1 MQSSRFGSFLPFFFF
16 GCVLFHFVQLFEGAP
31 PPYIPPPSHIPSPSS
46 NNESSHLTPISP
58 SYGGPHYAPT
68 PEPTTYGKPDCELT
82 KVTLSDVFLMKDC
95 CLAEP
100 LRMDPQFGQYLFRG
114 KKHQC
119 PKVKP
124 AAVCD
129 AIAHDL
135 RFVAPETDLNHVANY
150 TVKHL
155 GVLDK
160 YYSDHSAFEK
170 VHHAPNTHGQNALV
184 EEEGDASGDNEP
196 TIIAGQWTSDI
207 SASVVAVG
215 SGCCFNVYGGVRK
228 GDVLNADCSS
238 ELLGPQEDVGRLFY
252 RDLVVMAAGDLI
264 LNQTWSVS
272 TVGTITV
279 DGAFYVGGSFQLNRM
294 DLDIVGAPRLP
305 SGVFDGI
312 VGMFLADIVDFD
324 NLVDVQQ
331 DPSRTLIS
339 EGNADVVQS
348 SDVLEILS
356 SEEIEFW
363 RDRISGTVC
372 SFAHQVDDL
381 PETGSYTFGVDLVI
395 YVFCPI
401 DSTEVCV
408 VDVPASVVEEAEEL
422 RIDDNPLDIL
432 TYLRIRGQKR
442 VTTSWFLS
450 GPIIPIFY
458 DAHEISYIAPDTF
471 ATQSLPGIIAPFAY
485 NVNIDSNFGNFGFK
499 MPYVTG
505 RRSSTM
511 TLIGQSF
518 NALVRPDIPSE
529 SVLPSPR
536 AQVIICDCLCPVE
549 DAAEATQY
557 FWQCSSSFSH

>member
-381 PETGSYTFGVDLVI
+381 PETGSYTFIGDIINVV
-395 YVFCPI
+395 CPI
-401 DSTEVCV
+401 DSTEICV
-408 VDVPASVVEEAEEL
+408 VDVPASVVEDATLLSGGPEETVGFV
-422 RIDDNPLDIL
+422 RV
-432 TYLRIRGQKR
+432 RGQKR
-442 VTTSWFLS
+442 VSTSWTMAAMTSL
-450 GPIIPIFY
+450 IPIFY
-458 DAHEISYIAPDTF
+458 DAHEVSYIAADNVLPV
-471 ATQSLPGIIAPFAY
+471 PGIVAPFAY
-485 NVNIDSNFGNFGFK
+485 SVNIDTNEGDTMMSL
-499 MPYVTG
+499 PYVTG
-505 RRSSTM
+505 RRASTM
-511 TLIGQSF
+511 TLMGFGFSRASF
-518 NALVRPDIPSE
+518 ERPADDLA
-529 SVLPSPR
+529 LPSPR

-557 FWQCSSSFSH
+557 FWQCSSSFYDSGT

>member
-31 PPYIPPPSHIPSPSS
+31 PPYIPPPAHIPPPSYS
-46 NNESSHLTPISP
+46 RVPSHLTPISP

-68 PEPTTYGKPDCELT
+68 PEPTTYGKPNCELT

-119 PKVKP
+119 PKVK
-124 AAVCD
+124 AVAVCD

-170 VHHAPNTHGQNALV
+170 VHHPTNTHGQNALV
-184 EEEGDASGDNEP
+184 EEEGDASGDNAP

-228 GDVLNADCSS
+228 GDVLNAACSS

-252 RDLVVMAAGDLI
+252 RNLAVMAGGDLI
-264 LNQTWSVS
+264 LNQTWSES
-272 TVGTITV
+272 IAATITV
-279 DGAFYVGGSFQLNRM
+279 DVAFYVGGTFNLNGLDLQIDDNNM
-294 DLDIVGAPRLP
+294 DASVFNGISAIFLGDIIAPPVG
-305 SGVFDGI
+305 GI
-312 VGMFLADIVDFD
+312 EVTDATARTLVSEANADA
-324 NLVDVQQ
+324 VDVAGILQ
-331 DPSRTLIS
+331 
-339 EGNADVVQS
+339 
-348 SDVLEILS
+348 ILS

-363 RDRISGTVC
+363 RDRMTGAIC

-381 PETGSYTFGVDLVI
+381 PETGSYTFGGDMVI
-395 YVFCPI
+395 NVACPI

-408 VDVPASVVEEAEEL
+408 VDVPPSVVEEAVQLLSVSAERVL
-422 RIDDNPLDIL
+422 AYVRV
-432 TYLRIRGQKR
+432 RGQKR
-442 VTTSWFLS
+442 ITTNWLLGSQS
-450 GPIIPIFY
+450 PIIPIFY
-458 DAHEISYIAPDTF
+458 DAHEITYIAPIEDT
-471 ATQSLPGIIAPFAY
+471 SLRLPGAVAPFAY
-485 NVNIDSNFGNFGFK
+485 NVNIDSNENVYNG
-499 MPYVTG
+499 
-505 RRSSTM
+505 
-511 TLIGQSF
+511 
-518 NALVRPDIPSE
+518 
-529 SVLPSPR
+529 
-536 AQVIICDCLCPVE
+536 
-549 DAAEATQY
+549 
-557 FWQCSSSFSH
+557 